1 MITLMVLVMITVVV
15 LIVITLMVFIV
26 IFIMVFFVMHL
37 SDKTVALYLIETQPD
52 IQRGKAH
59 II

>member
-1 MITLMVLVMITVVV
+1 MITLMVLIMITFVV

-26 IFIMVFFVMHL
+26 IVIMVFFVMHL
-37 SDKTVALYLIETQPD
+37 SDKPVALYLIETEPN
-52 IQRGKAH
+52 IQRSKAH